1 MQSVPCAIALGS
13 NLGDS
18 QTILESA
25 LETLDRTWGISTVQ
39 RSHVYSTKALTLPGS
54 PSQPDYL
61 NQCALLKTTLTPH
74 ELLQALLAIELQFG
88 RVRQQQWSARTLD
101 LDLLLFDDVVLDTP
115 DLQIPHPRML
125 DRAFVLVPLAEIASD
140 WVEPV
145 TGIAIGQLAKLVDRS
160 GVKQVIT

>member
-1 MQSVPCAIALGS
+1 MRPVLCAIALGS

-18 QTILESA
+18 KTILKSA
-25 LETLDRTWGISTVQ
+25 LETLDRTPGISVEQ
-39 RSHVYSTKALTLPGS
+39 RSHVYSTKALTLPDS
-54 PSQPDYL
+54 PPQPDYL

-74 ELLQALLAIELQFG
+74 ELLQALLAIELRFG

-115 DLQIPHPRML
+115 DLQIPHPRMR
-125 DRAFVLVPLAEIASD
+125 DRAFVLVPLAEIAAE

-145 TGIAIGQLAKLVDRS
+145 MGVTISQLAQLVDRS
-160 GVKQVIT
+160 GVRQSIT

>member
-18 QTILESA
+18 QTILKSA
-25 LETLDRTWGISTVQ
+25 LETLDRTLGISVMQ
-39 RSHVYSTKALTLPGS
+39 RSHVYLTKALTLPDS
-54 PSQPDYL
+54 PSQPDYF
-61 NQCALLKTTLTPH
+61 NQCACLKTTLTPP
-74 ELLQALLAIELQFG
+74 ELLAALLAIELQFG

-101 LDLLLFDDVVLDTP
+101 LDLLLFNDVVLNTP

-145 TGIAIGQLAKLVDRS
+145 TGTMLGQLAKLVDRS

>member
-1 MQSVPCAIALGS
+1 MRPVLCAIALGS

-18 QTILESA
+18 KTILKSA
-25 LETLDRTWGISTVQ
+25 LETLDLTPGISVEQ
-39 RSHVYSTKALTLPGS
+39 RSHVYSTKALTLPDS
-54 PSQPDYL
+54 PPQPDYL

-74 ELLQALLAIELQFG
+74 ELLQALLAIELRFG

-115 DLQIPHPRML
+115 DLQIPHPRMR
-125 DRAFVLVPLAEIASD
+125 DRAFVLVPLAEIAAE

-145 TGIAIGQLAKLVDRS
+145 MGVTISQLAQLVDRS
-160 GVKQVIT
+160 GVRQSIT